1 MFFVHENENNTEMDN
16 DIVDAVVSRDPDT
29 PEGVENIANDVE
41 NLMQQQALESVSYFE
56 NGETALKNFCESAE
70 VQALVEAR
78 KMSKKTFVRLGK
90 NDDLTRRTHLACLL
104 LAKEHNDSLFKAL
117 ALNRVK
123 ERKIRNAIF
132 TKYGSKAKIIAL
144 KSQKTHIKAMK
155 KMPAL
160 PAIRLQ

>member
-1 MFFVHENENNTEMDN
+1 MFFVHENENTEMDN

-56 NGETALKNFCESAE
+56 NGEAALKNFCESAE

-144 KSQKTHIKAMK
+144 KSQKTHIKAMR